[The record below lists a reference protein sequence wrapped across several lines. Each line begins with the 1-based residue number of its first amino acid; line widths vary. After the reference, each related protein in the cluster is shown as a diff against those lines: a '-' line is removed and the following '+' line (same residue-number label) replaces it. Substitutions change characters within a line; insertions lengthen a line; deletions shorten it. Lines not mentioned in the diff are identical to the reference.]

1 MINLAIFASGTGS
14 NARKILEYFQ
24 QHDQI
29 RVGLV
34 VSNKSTAGVLAIA
47 ESFGVPTLV
56 VKRST
61 FYEGE
66 GCLRT
71 LNEYHIDWVILAGFL
86 WLVPGYLLERYPG
99 KIINIHPALLPSFGG
114 KGMYGMHVH
123 EAVKAAGVLETGIT
137 IHTIDEEYDR
147 GEVLF
152 QERVSVHPNDT
163 AQEIAAKVLA
173 LEHRYFAE
181 VIEKTIL
188 SSLI

>member
-1 MINLAIFASGTGS
+1 MLHIAIFASGTGS
-14 NARKILEYFQ
+14 NARKILEHFQ
-24 QHDQI
+24 HHDQI

-34 VSNKSTAGVLAIA
+34 VSNKPTAGVLSIA

-56 VKRST
+56 VGRSS

-71 LNEYHIDWVILAGFL
+71 LEAHRIDWVILAGFL

-152 QERVSVHPNDT
+152 QERISVEPSDT

-173 LEHRYFAE
+173 LEHRYFAP
-181 VIEKTIL
+181 VIEKTLL
-188 SSLI
+188 SNPT

>member
-1 MINLAIFASGTGS
+1 M
-14 NARKILEYFQ
+14 
-24 QHDQI
+24 
-29 RVGLV
+29 
-34 VSNKSTAGVLAIA
+34 
-47 ESFGVPTLV
+47 
-56 VKRST
+56 
-61 FYEGE
+61 
-66 GCLRT
+66 
-71 LNEYHIDWVILAGFL
+71 
-86 WLVPGYLLERYPG
+86 
-99 KIINIHPALLPSFGG
+99 
-114 KGMYGMHVH
+114 H

-163 AQEIAAKVLA
+163 TQEIAAKVLA